1 MFFLKKVFVVDDNC
15 KILILCWFID
25 DVYGVVEV
33 DFVVGVVFGYGFFVF
48 IVIIGL
54 LFYLVYIGVIM
65 EME

>member
-1 MFFLKKVFVVDDNC
+1 M
-15 KILILCWFID
+15 ILCWFID

-33 DFVVGVVFGYGFFVF
+33 DFVVRVVFGYGFFVF

>member
-15 KILILCWFID
+15 RILCWFID

>member
-15 KILILCWFID
+15 RILILCWFID

-33 DFVVGVVFGYGFFVF
+33 DFVVRVVFGYGFFVF